1 MGNFTINKKNIRDLA
16 KEANIIATNDSHSNS
31 KNLIDGNFLTYWTSP
46 KCNALTSYIELKFN
60 NEEEFNTVEIQ
71 EYTPL
76 GENVNEFDI
85 YAYKKRQEDL
95 RHSCLL
101 FLYSDIFIFR
111 LYVCLDLQSH
121 NLNLLN
127 QTYLPVSLSLM
138 FPQNYLMLHLS
149 LHFFAHSSCG
159 EVQ

>member
-85 YAYKKRQEDL
+85 YAYKNNEWSK
-95 RHSCLL
+95 
-101 FLYSDIFIFR
+101 LYSGTTIGFKHLAKFPTVKASQLKISFLNYKDQLAIN
-111 LYVCLDLQSH
+111 
-121 NLNLLN
+121 NLSVYN
-127 QTYLPVSLSLM
+127 
-138 FPQNYLMLHLS
+138 
-149 LHFFAHSSCG
+149 
-159 EVQ
+159 EI

>member
-85 YAYKKRQEDL
+85 YAYKNNEWSK
-95 RHSCLL
+95 
-101 FLYSDIFIFR
+101 LYSGTTIGFKHLAKFPTVKASKLKISFLNYKDQLAIN
-111 LYVCLDLQSH
+111 
-121 NLNLLN
+121 NLSIYN
-127 QTYLPVSLSLM
+127 
-138 FPQNYLMLHLS
+138 
-149 LHFFAHSSCG
+149 
-159 EVQ
+159 EI